1 MNRTMYIIGACIL
14 VLNVLIGIPILLSS
28 AMFGENTSQSGNDT
42 AVMGLFSD
50 LSRPYAV
57 IIIIIFALITLIYV
71 SVFIFNRYVG
81 KLRPIIEEE
90 LVTAKQKSMGP
101 WMIAWLRFKKNK
113 IAVIGGSLFLIIVL
127 SVLLVPV
134 ISPYR
139 LSEFDLVNK
148 NLPPS
153 AKHLLGTDEQ
163 GRDVLLRLFLGGRIS
178 ISVGLMAAGVSV
190 ILGSIIGGIAGYY
203 GGRVDNLLMRFAEIV
218 YSIPFTPTVISISA
232 ALMWTVSSERKMY
245 LVMLLI
251 GILSWPSLA
260 RLVRGQILSL
270 REQEFMQA
278 TQVLGISDR
287 SKIMRHLLP
296 NTLAYIIVSAT
307 LGMAGA
313 ILTEAGL
320 SFLGLGVTPPV
331 PTWGN
336 MIQRARDAYVFRNV
350 QWLWIPPGV
359 MIMLTVGSIN
369 LLGEGLRDAFDPKG
383 IR

>member
-1 MNRTMYIIGACIL
+1 M
-14 VLNVLIGIPILLSS
+14 S
-28 AMFGENTSQSGNDT
+28 ENIQ
-42 AVMGLFSD
+42 
-50 LSRPYAV
+50 V
-57 IIIIIFALITLIYV
+57 IT
-71 SVFIFNRYVG
+71 
-81 KLRPIIEEE
+81 K
-90 LVTAKQKSMGP
+90 KKSIGP
-101 WMIAWLRFKKNK
+101 WQIAWNRFRKNR
-113 IAVIGGSLFLIIVL
+113 IAVVGGTLFTLIVL
-127 SVLLVPV
+127 SVIIIPI
-134 ISPYR
+134 ISPYE
-139 LSEFDLVNK
+139 LSQFDLANK

-153 AKHLLGTDEQ
+153 SKHLLGTDEQ
-163 GRDVLLRLFLGGRIS
+163 GRDVVLRLFLGGRIS
-178 ISVGLMAAGVSV
+178 IAVGLMAAGVSV
-190 ILGSIIGGIAGYY
+190 LIGSLIGGIAGYY

-232 ALMWTVSSERKMY
+232 ALMWTVSSDKKMF

-278 TQVLGISDR
+278 TEVLGIKDS
-287 SKIMRHLLP
+287 SKIIRHLLP
-296 NTLAYIIVSAT
+296 NTLAFIIVSAT

-320 SFLGLGVTPPV
+320 SFLGLGVTPPT

-336 MIQRARDAYVFRNV
+336 MIQRARDSYVFRNV

-369 LLGEGLRDAFDPKG
+369 LLGEGLRDAFDPKE